1 MKVTAPPTSAAAP
14 SLHEILERVR
24 MATCGQ
30 CWKEPTIPCALGPDG
45 AAGYHVA
52 RLSRAMRRGLIS
64 GQELVGVLQ
73 TLVTFDNAT
82 LVFDVAP
89 AVV

>member
-1 MKVTAPPTSAAAP
+1 MKVTAPPTSAAP
-14 SLHEILERVR
+14 SLHEVLERVR

-30 CWKEPTIPCALGPDG
+30 CWKEPGNPCSTGPDG

-64 GQELVGVLQ
+64 GPELVGVLQ

-82 LVFDVAP
+82 LVFDVVP
-89 AVV
+89 AVQ